1 MSNPRFTLT
10 DAATMQKHV
19 RIAMQN
25 GELNVSQAFEICH
38 EVFARAPRQTHGHC
52 VNNRNELVPIPG
64 AITGY
69 DSEGKP
75 IIARPLTEPEPRRK
89 PLRAVSIDSL
99 IEVDGNVEA
108 AETHEV
114 SPDEPRELSVEDLQA
129 KINVTAEVPER
140 EVGLVPEP
148 SPELLEE
155 CESWEDAVLSEAS
168 AETSD
173 AGSDECQ

>member
-1 MSNPRFTLT
+1 MSNPRFTIT

-25 GELNVSQAFEICH
+25 GALSISQIFEIMH
-38 EVFARAPRQTHGHC
+38 SVFARAPKPTHGHY

-75 IIARPLTEPEPRRK
+75 VIARPLTGPEPRRK

-99 IEVDGNVEA
+99 VEVDGNVDE

-114 SPDEPRELSVEDLQA
+114 SPDEPHELSVEDLQA
-129 KINVTAEVPER
+129 KINLTAEVPER

-148 SPELLEE
+148 
-155 CESWEDAVLSEAS
+155 ESEVETWQDAVMEDDGADI
-168 AETSD
+168 SD
-173 AGSDECQ
+173 AGSSEGE